1 MQLTLRTY
9 LSNWLFRPKGPEA
22 GPIILTQSRVFILPT
37 RYGIIFGFLLLLML
51 TGSINYSLSLG
62 YVLTFLLG
70 TMGIISI
77 LHTFR
82 NIAGLSIRPGKSN
95 PVFSG
100 QNACFTICL
109 ENMSKVN
116 RHSIAL
122 QLTNNPVSLP
132 RYYDVQT
139 KEITFAKI
147 ILPTPRRGLLAP
159 GKVTLFTTFP
169 LGIFRAWSYVEL
181 DMHCIVYPNPRSID
195 TTPPTPSLQSTES
208 GIEYGI
214 GTDDFIGLR
223 PYHTGDPLR
232 DIAWKVLAREQ
243 GLQVK
248 QFSGS
253 AQTELWLDWEDPLIT
268 KYEMKTERMLSQL
281 TQWVLDAEV
290 RGLSYGLRLP
300 GKTIM
305 PASGDL
311 HQHKCLESLALFE
324 S

>member
-1 MQLTLRTY
+1 
-9 LSNWLFRPKGPEA
+9 
-22 GPIILTQSRVFILPT
+22 
-37 RYGIIFGFLLLLML
+37 
-51 TGSINYSLSLG
+51 
-62 YVLTFLLG
+62 
-70 TMGIISI
+70 
-77 LHTFR
+77 
-82 NIAGLSIRPGKSN
+82 
-95 PVFSG
+95 
-100 QNACFTICL
+100 
-109 ENMSKVN
+109 
-116 RHSIAL
+116 
-122 QLTNNPVSLP
+122 
-132 RYYDVQT
+132 
-139 KEITFAKI
+139 
-147 ILPTPRRGLLAP
+147 
-159 GKVTLFTTFP
+159 
-169 LGIFRAWSYVEL
+169 
-181 DMHCIVYPNPRSID
+181 MHCIVYPNPRSID
-195 TTPPTPSLQSTES
+195 TTPSTPSFQSTGR

-223 PYHTGDPLR
+223 PYHTGDPRR

-281 TQWVLDAEV
+281 TRWVLDAEV

-311 HQHKCLESLALFE
+311 HQHKCLETLALFE

>member
-22 GPIILTQSRVFILPT
+22 GPIILTQRRVFILPT

-195 TTPPTPSLQSTES
+195 TTPPTPSLQSTGS

-223 PYHTGDPLR
+223 PYHTGDSRR

-281 TQWVLDAEV
+281 TRWVLDAEV

>member
-22 GPIILTQSRVFILPT
+22 GPIILTQRRVFILPT

-223 PYHTGDPLR
+223 PYHTGDSRR

-281 TQWVLDAEV
+281 TRWVLDAEV

-311 HQHKCLESLALFE
+311 HQHKCLETLALFE